1 MKTRA
6 GMRGQ
11 IESFQRLPLRRQLS
25 MLIALCAGLTALL
38 CMAAVVGTG
47 WWQQQAQAREDT
59 TEIARTLS
67 YALQAP
73 VAFEDS
79 AGMTDALGIL
89 RGRPQISGAWVYDA
103 RGRLLARYGSGTP
116 VAPGTHGGGLQ
127 TGTLSASEPVV
138 VDGRVVGTVTLV
150 NQLSR
155 LWRSLLVALL
165 AVVACSIVGF
175 AISVWLAQ
183 RLARGITR
191 PIIRLAR
198 TSRAIAASTDYA
210 ERLPP
215 GGADEVGVAV
225 AAFNHMLDEI
235 GARGAALQQANR
247 ELEQRVADRTLAL
260 QREKERAESAS
271 VAKTRFLANMSH
283 ELRTPLNAVIGAAQ
297 LLQSHDAGAAAPSH
311 LVEAIRSSGL
321 SLLGLIENILDV
333 SRIET
338 GALELSPEDFNLLD
352 CVDAAIATAAVPA
365 RIKGLQM
372 ACIADPALAGW
383 RHGDPLRLR
392 QILLNLLGNAVKF
405 TLEGEVVLRVG
416 PGAAPDAVRIVVSDT
431 GIGISEASLPH
442 VFEPFRQADEGA
454 NRRFGGSGLGLAIVH
469 QLVVAMGGRVVANSV
484 LGQGSVFEVELPL
497 PVARQPHPEPAPLGE
512 MVVYFEPHEASA
524 QALAALLARLG
535 CDAHRCR
542 SPEDLRAWLAGPGAD
557 GGADQAWLLAATD
570 GVETWNA
577 LEDSLSRLDLQRVI
591 GMTRHDLPTLETAR
605 GQLRMARN
613 LIKPVLRSA
622 LACRL
627 GASGDSR
634 SGELAAAS
642 GQTVPPAPPKHVLV
656 VEDDLLNQ
664 TIVCAMLHN
673 AGHRTST
680 ARDGASALDQIGRE
694 RFDMVLMDW
703 QMPDMDGL
711 EVTRRLRAG
720 AVGRSGKVV
729 PIVALT
735 ANAFAEDRAAC
746 LAAGMNDFL
755 TKPVLAASLEGAVL
769 RWTAATPPRAPAP
782 ASLARQPG

>member
-1 MKTRA
+1 MKA
-6 GMRGQ
+6 HVGARGWA
-11 IESFQRLPLRRQLS
+11 ESFQSLPLRRQLS

-38 CMAAVVGTG
+38 CMVAVVTTA
-47 WWQQQAQAREDT
+47 WWQQQGQAREDT

-89 RGRPQISGAWVYDA
+89 RGRPQISGAWVFDA
-103 RGRLLARYGSGTP
+103 HGRLLARYGSGEP
-116 VAPGTHGGGLQ
+116 VAPGTQGGGLQ

-155 LWRSLLVALL
+155 LWRSLLIALL
-165 AVVACSIVGF
+165 AVVACSIFSF
-175 AISVWLAQ
+175 AVSVWLAK

-191 PIIRLAR
+191 PITRLAR
-198 TSRAIAASTDYA
+198 TSRAIAASADYS

-225 AAFNHMLDEI
+225 VAFNHMLDEI

-271 VAKTRFLANMSH
+271 IAKTRFLANMSH

-297 LLQSHDAGAAAPSH
+297 LLQTHAAGAAGPNH
-311 LVEAIRSSGL
+311 LVEAIHSSGL
-321 SLLGLIENILDV
+321 SLLGLIENVLDV

-338 GALELSPEDFNLLD
+338 GALELSPEDFNLHD
-352 CVDAAIATAAVPA
+352 CVDAAVATAAVPA
-365 RIKGLQM
+365 RIKGLQV
-372 ACIADPALAGW
+372 ACIVDPALVTW
-383 RHGDPLRLR
+383 RRGDPLRLR

-416 PGAAPDAVRIVVSDT
+416 PGAAPDGVRIVVHDT
-431 GIGISEASLPH
+431 GIGISATSLSH
-442 VFEPFRQADEGA
+442 VFEPFRQADDSS
-454 NRRFGGSGLGLAIVH
+454 NRRFGGSGLGLAITR
-469 QLVVAMGGRVVANSV
+469 QLVIAMGGRLVADSV
-484 LGQGSVFEVELPL
+484 LGQGSVFEVDIPL
-497 PVARQPHPEPAPLGE
+497 PAALQAATEQQALNQTVA
-512 MVVYFEPHEASA
+512 YFEPHEASA
-524 QALAALLARLG
+524 QALAALLERLG
-535 CDAHRCR
+535 CSAHRCR
-542 SPEDLRAWLAGPGAD
+542 SPDDVRDWLAGPGAS
-557 GGADQAWLLAATD
+557 ADRPWLLAATD
-570 GVETWNA
+570 GVGTWNA
-577 LEDSLSRLDLQRVI
+577 LEDSISRFDLQRVI
-591 GMTRHDLPTLETAR
+591 GMTTQDLPTLENV
-605 GQLRMARN
+605 RMARN

-627 GASGDSR
+627 
-634 SGELAAAS
+634 AAA
-642 GQTVPPAPPKHVLV
+642 GDPKRDAVPMVSRPGAMAPAAPKHVLV
-656 VEDDLLNQ
+656 VEDDHLNQ
-664 TIVCAMLHN
+664 TIVCAMLHH
-673 AGHRTST
+673 AGHRTSS

-694 RFDMVLMDW
+694 RFDLVLMDW

-720 AVGRSGKVV
+720 EVGRSGKVV
-729 PIVALT
+729 PVVALT
-735 ANAFAEDRAAC
+735 ANAFAEDRSAC

-755 TKPVLAASLEGAVL
+755 TKPVLAASLEAAVA
-769 RWTAATPPRAPAP
+769 RWTVAP
-782 ASLARQPG
+782 QPH

>member
-1 MKTRA
+1 MKTQAR
-6 GMRGQ
+6 MRSRLA
-11 IESFQRLPLRRQLS
+11 SFQNLPLRRQLS

-79 AGMTDALGIL
+79 AGMTETLGIL

-103 RGRLLARYGSGTP
+103 RGRLLARYGGGTP
-116 VAPGTHGGGLQ
+116 VAPGAQGGGLQ
-127 TGTLSASEPVV
+127 TGTLSASEPVM
-138 VDGRVVGTVTLV
+138 VDGRRVGTVTLV

-155 LWRSLLVALL
+155 LWRSLLIALL
-165 AVVACSIVGF
+165 AVVACSVIGF
-175 AISVWLAQ
+175 AVSVWLAQ

-198 TSRAIAASTDYA
+198 TSRTIAASTDYT

-215 GGADEVGVAV
+215 GGAHEVGVAV

-271 VAKTRFLANMSH
+271 IAKTRFLANMSH

-297 LLQSHDAGAAAPSH
+297 LLQAHDAGTAGPSH

-321 SLLGLIENILDV
+321 GLLGLIENILDV

-352 CVDAAIATAAVPA
+352 CVDAAMATAAVPA
-365 RIKGLQM
+365 RIKGLEM
-372 ACIADPALAGW
+372 ACIADPALASW
-383 RHGDPLRLR
+383 RYADPLRLR

-416 PGAAPDAVRIVVSDT
+416 PGSAPDAVRIVVSDT
-431 GIGISEASLPH
+431 GIGIAAASLPH

-454 NRRFGGSGLGLAIVH
+454 NRRFGGSGLGLAIAH
-469 QLVVAMGGRVVANSV
+469 QLVVAMGGRVVADSV
-484 LGQGSVFEVELPL
+484 LGQGSVFTVELPL
-497 PVARQPHPEPAPLGE
+497 PAARHAAPETLPLHQT
-512 MVVYFEPHEASA
+512 VVYFEPHEASA
-524 QALAALLARLG
+524 QALAALLRRLG

-542 SPEDLRAWLAGPGAD
+542 SPGDLRVWLAGAGSRAD
-557 GGADQAWLLAATD
+557 DAWLLAATD

-577 LEDSLSRLDLQRVI
+577 LEDLLTRLDLQRVV

-605 GQLRMARN
+605 GQLRLARN

-627 GASGDSR
+627 GNSGDSQP
-634 SGELAAAS
+634 GGLAAVAT
-642 GQTVPPAPPKHVLV
+642 QAAAPKHVLV

-735 ANAFAEDRAAC
+735 ANAFAEDRTAC

-755 TKPVLAASLEGAVL
+755 TKPVLAASLEAAVV
-769 RWTAATPPRAPAP
+769 RWTAATPPRVPVP
-782 ASLARQPG
+782 RSIARQPG

>member
-1 MKTRA
+1 
-6 GMRGQ
+6 
-11 IESFQRLPLRRQLS
+11 
-25 MLIALCAGLTALL
+25 
-38 CMAAVVGTG
+38 
-47 WWQQQAQAREDT
+47 
-59 TEIARTLS
+59 
-67 YALQAP
+67 
-73 VAFEDS
+73 
-79 AGMTDALGIL
+79 
-89 RGRPQISGAWVYDA
+89 
-103 RGRLLARYGSGTP
+103 
-116 VAPGTHGGGLQ
+116 
-127 TGTLSASEPVV
+127 
-138 VDGRVVGTVTLV
+138 
-150 NQLSR
+150 
-155 LWRSLLVALL
+155 
-165 AVVACSIVGF
+165 
-175 AISVWLAQ
+175 
-183 RLARGITR
+183 
-191 PIIRLAR
+191 
-198 TSRAIAASTDYA
+198 
-210 ERLPP
+210 
-215 GGADEVGVAV
+215 VAV
-225 AAFNHMLDEI
+225 TAFNHMLDEI
-235 GARGAALQQANR
+235 GSRGAALQQANR

-271 VAKTRFLANMSH
+271 IAKTRFLANMSH

-297 LLQSHDAGAAAPSH
+297 LLQSHDGGSAPSH

-352 CVDAAIATAAVPA
+352 CVDAAVATAAVSA

-372 ACIADPALAGW
+372 ACIADPALASW

-416 PGAAPDAVRIVVSDT
+416 PGSAPDRVRIVVSDT
-431 GIGISEASLPH
+431 GIGISAALLPH
-442 VFEPFRQADEGA
+442 VFEPFRQADEGS
-454 NRRFGGSGLGLAIVH
+454 NRRFGGSGLGLAITR
-469 QLVVAMGGRVVANSV
+469 QLVVAMGGQVVARSV

-497 PVARQPHPEPAPLGE
+497 PMARQAAAEPAPLGQT
-512 MVVYFEPHEASA
+512 VVYFEPHEASA
-524 QALAALLARLG
+524 QALGALLERLG
-535 CDAHRCR
+535 CQAHRCH
-542 SPEDLRAWLAGPGAD
+542 SPADLRDWLAGPAAEA
-557 GGADQAWLLAATD
+557 GADQAWLLAATD
-570 GVETWNA
+570 GVATWNT
-577 LEDSLSRLDLQRVI
+577 LEDSLSRLDLQRVV
-591 GMTRHDLPTLETAR
+591 GMTMHDLPTVETAR
-605 GQLRMARN
+605 GHLRMTRN
-613 LIKPVLRSA
+613 LIKPVLRSV
-622 LACRL
+622 LASRL
-627 GASGDSR
+627 GSFGDSR
-634 SGELAAAS
+634 PGELSAAGGPAVA
-642 GQTVPPAPPKHVLV
+642 VPAAPRHVLV

-755 TKPVLAASLEGAVL
+755 TKPVLAASLEAAVA
-769 RWTAATPPRAPAP
+769 RWAAATPPRTRVGAPAT
-782 ASLARQPG
+782 AQPG